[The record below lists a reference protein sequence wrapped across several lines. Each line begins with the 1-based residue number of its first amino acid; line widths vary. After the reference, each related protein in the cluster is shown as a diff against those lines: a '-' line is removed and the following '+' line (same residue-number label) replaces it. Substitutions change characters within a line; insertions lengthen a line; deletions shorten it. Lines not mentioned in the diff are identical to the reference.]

1 MLPTADNKSQEKKEH
16 EMNENMSPAKLRG
29 EVFTAMKQLSEGE
42 ITIDEANAISD
53 EANKILKIKQ
63 KETKELKAQLKKE
76 KK

>member
-1 MLPTADNKSQEKKEH
+1 LHSC
-16 EMNENMSPAKLRG
+16 
-29 EVFTAMKQLSEGE
+29 E

>member
-1 MLPTADNKSQEKKEH
+1 
-16 EMNENMSPAKLRG
+16 MNENISLIKLRG

-53 EANKILKIKQ
+53 DANKILKIKQ

>member
-1 MLPTADNKSQEKKEH
+1 
-16 EMNENMSPAKLRG
+16 MNENISLIKLRG